1 MELEFHLQC
10 VNAPKAVT
18 TAMLDDMHTRFR
30 LVRDSTSDNFSP
42 LPAASCLLDSTVAP
56 VGLLL
61 TDETKQLLEA
71 ATDFTITDV
80 LTT

>member
-18 TAMLDDMHTRFR
+18 TAMLDDIQTRFQ
-30 LVRDSTSDNFSP
+30 LVRDSTSDNFNR
-42 LPAASCLLDSTVAP
+42 LPAASCLLDPTVAP
-56 VGLLL
+56 VLL

-71 ATDFTITDV
+71 ATDFIINEV